1 MAVNSRPLYQLSY
14 AGASGVA
21 GTTTVADPDR
31 VARRPKDSRGPLSE
45 AAAIL
50 PL

>member
-21 GTTTVADPDR
+21 WGDH
-31 VARRPKDSRGPLSE
+31 RGGPESGRAPAE
-45 AAAIL
+45 G
-50 PL
+50 